1 LIGKEPLYTGK
12 GSWRDEEFGSI
23 PAIDFQSVNVGHPND
38 SILQYIDLT
47 IREKDCFGIIGPLG
61 GGKTTLLRLA
71 LGLFTPSSG
80 TVRVF
85 GDKPTARLRRRLPV
99 GYLPQFSPIPEDTP
113 ATVWNYVCMG
123 ALALG
128 GMFRPIPNENI
139 LYAENLLAA
148 LHLDH
153 RMKHPVGRLSP
164 GQQQGVRLAR
174 AMISLPKLLILD
186 EPFQSL
192 DPQGRELAI
201 RLLNDFRRRINTTI
215 LIASQDGKSL
225 APFCKHVACLNHSLL
240 WTCARKR
247 ISDEVW
253 DDPCRIFPSQDEVV
267 EEEFEPQAARA
278 EYRPRHSAANHA
290 IQFWR

>member
-1 LIGKEPLYTGK
+1 MIGKEPFYADK
-12 GSWRDEEFGSI
+12 GGWRDEEFGAI

-47 IREKDCFGIIGPLG
+47 VRERDCFGIIGPLG

-71 LGLFTPSSG
+71 LGLFSPSAG

-85 GDKPTARLRRRLPV
+85 GAKPSARLRRRLPV
-99 GYLPQFSPIPEDTP
+99 GYLPQFSPIPDDTP

-128 GMFRPIPNENI
+128 GLFRPIPNENL
-139 LYAENLLAA
+139 LYAETLLAA
-148 LHLDH
+148 LHLEH
-153 RMKHPVGRLSP
+153 CMKRPVGRLSP
-164 GQQQGVRLAR
+164 GQQQGVRIAR

-192 DPQGRELAI
+192 DPQGRELI
-201 RLLNDFRRRINTTI
+201 VRLLSDLRRRINTTI

-225 APFCKHVACLNHSLL
+225 AAICKHVACLNHSLL
-240 WTCARKR
+240 WTAARKR
-247 ISDEVW
+247 IADEVW
-253 DDPCRIFPSQDEVV
+253 EDPCRVFPSQE
-267 EEEFEPQAARA
+267 EMAAEEFEPQPERSG
-278 EYRPRHSAANHA
+278 YRPRHSAASHA